1 MPVVINPDDSTVI
14 RSDQGEHTGIAFVWA
29 LLLEGIILA
38 LIAWLVVRSESVPP
52 LSSSAAVQLQ
62 IVAAP
67 TPPAPAKP
75 VVEPP
80 PKLPKAVAH
89 HVKLAQRKPLP
100 PPPLPVSQQL
110 APLPS
115 AATPSTMTEPPPV
128 PVPVPVPVQQAA
140 EPSAAA
146 KENYFAEVRS
156 AIQAAEQFPD
166 DARLLRQQ
174 GQVEV
179 RFQLDN
185 GQISN
190 LSIITPGRLA
200 TFNGNALNAVRN
212 AVLPPPPKAMIDKSY
227 TLTLWVKFTLKT
239 L

>member
-1 MPVVINPDDSTVI
+1 MSVDIIPDNSTVI

-38 LIAWLVVRSESVPP
+38 LFAWLVVRSESVPP
-52 LSSSAAVQLQ
+52 VSSSDAVQLQ
-62 IVAAP
+62 IVAAATPP
-67 TPPAPAKP
+67 TPVKP

-80 PKLPKAVAH
+80 PKLPKPVAH
-89 HVKLAQRKPLP
+89 PVKLAQPKPLP

-115 AATPSTMTEPPPV
+115 AATPSAMTEPPP
-128 PVPVPVPVQQAA
+128 PPPVPVQQVAA

-190 LSIITPGRLA
+190 LSIITPGTLA
-200 TFNGNALNAVRN
+200 TFNSNALNAVRN
-212 AVLPPPPKAMIDKSY
+212 AALPPPPKAMIDKSY